1 MNIQEKS
8 ETSTSLSDKK
18 GKNLISAVLLISLFG
33 ELILFPLMGNFDIVR
48 LILTLAMVFFVY
60 EGYNWARILMG
71 VLLGLAGILVSIPLL
86 SLEHNFS
93 GFLVLAV
100 IMGVYYFVG
109 MSILLFSK
117 SAIGF
122 LKHRRERK
130 KQRHHC

>member
-1 MNIQEKS
+1 MSIQEKS

-33 ELILFPLMGNFDIVR
+33 ELILSPLMGNFDIVR
-48 LILTLAMVFFVY
+48 LLLTLALVYFVY

-71 VLLGLAGILVSIPLL
+71 VLLGLSGILVSIPLL
-86 SLEHNFS
+86 TLEQYLS

-100 IMGVYYFVG
+100 IMGIYCFVG

-117 SAIGF
+117 SAIVF

-130 KQRHHC
+130 K